1 MGCGGSSFFFVLH
14 QGAQMGDPTAK
25 KKKSLGSISDFS
37 RRLFFP
43 HRPKT
48 VKTVQ
53 NNVIFIKYTYS
64 ETTKTQLNV

>member
-25 KKKSLGSISDFS
+25 KKNLLVLSQILVDDF
-37 RRLFFP
+37 FFP

-64 ETTKTQLNV
+64 ETTTTQLNV